1 MKAIKFQ
8 QPRVVELVE
17 IEKPVPGPDWAR
29 IRLRAAAICMTDF
42 AVLEGTIAARY
53 PLVPGHEWSGVVD
66 AVGSEAD
73 QAWIGRRV
81 IADNELTCLVCVY
94 CRKGEWRRCL
104 RYRQIGFQESGGY
117 AEYLLVPVRN
127 LYEIP
132 DSVSFEQAALLEPL
146 SVALAVAAIAQP
158 KVASTAVIL
167 GAGPIGLNCL
177 VALKASG
184 AARILCLDLRPS
196 RLDLARSWGATAAFS
211 NAGELA
217 AAAQLLHPE
226 GTDIVIDATG
236 NEDMIRLGTTL
247 TRFGGAFVLAG
258 YCEGKTIEIKP
269 DNIHL
274 RDLRVLG
281 AGNVW
286 GFTGSALRCATDGMI
301 RTDQMITHHYQL
313 EDYKLAFS
321 RDAVNQP
328 NYIKGV
334 FQM

>member
-1 MKAIKFQ
+1 LRAIEFR
-8 QPRVVELVE
+8 QPGVVELVE
-17 IEKPVPGPDWAR
+17 AEKPAPGPDWAR
-29 IRLRAAAICMTDF
+29 IRVHAAAICMTDF
-42 AVLEGTIAARY
+42 AVLEGTIPVRY

-66 AVGSEAD
+66 ATGSEAD

-81 IADNELTCLVCVY
+81 IADNELTCLKCVH
-94 CRKGEWRRCL
+94 CRRGEWRRCVQ
-104 RYRQIGFQESGGY
+104 YRQIGFQESGGY

-132 DSVSFEQAALLEPL
+132 DSVSFEQATLLEPL

-158 KVASTAVIL
+158 RVASTAVIL

-177 VALKASG
+177 IALKLSG

-196 RLDLARSWGATAAFS
+196 RLELARSWGATAVFRSA
-211 NAGELA
+211 NELA
-217 AAAQLLHPE
+217 AAAQQLHPE

-236 NEDMIRLGTTL
+236 NEEMIRLGTTL

-258 YCEGKTIEIKP
+258 YCEGKTMQIKP

-286 GFTGSALRCATDGMI
+286 GFTASALRCASDGMI
-301 RTDQMITHHYQL
+301 STDQMITHHYLL
-313 EDYKLAFS
+313 EDYQLAFS
-321 RDAVNQP
+321 RDAVNKP

-334 FQM
+334 FKI